1 MWRAALVSVLREISS
16 VPLPE
21 TSVYSQSRG
30 QVAQRIEESGPAT
43 DSTEA
48 GTKDGAKPKPERV

>member
-1 MWRAALVSVLREISS
+1 MLREISS